1 VDLDTNQGIYR
12 SALAFCIGSLQF
24 QFNKKHQFGS
34 STIMQQFA
42 VPMWLLDQNS
52 KRQKPT
58 VCVNSGTAVVFIIA
72 EYYNTY
78 MPTER
83 QKISGARAAEIRKIT
98 GMLKLEL
105 NIIHLN

>member
-1 VDLDTNQGIYR
+1 MVRLASLPFAPVDSDVKTLAHLSLHLD
-12 SALAFCIGSLQF
+12 A
-24 QFNKKHQFGS
+24 
-34 STIMQQFA
+34 
-42 VPMWLLDQNS
+42 

-58 VCVNSGTAVVFIIA
+58 VFANSGTAVVFIIA

>member
-1 VDLDTNQGIYR
+1 MYGVLNT
-12 SALAFCIGSLQF
+12 
-24 QFNKKHQFGS
+24 
-34 STIMQQFA
+34 
-42 VPMWLLDQNS
+42 
-52 KRQKPT
+52 
-58 VCVNSGTAVVFIIA
+58 VVFIIA